1 MSTPNERLPRAIDFR
16 TIAADLF
23 VRDDGAVRLVAS
35 RRTATGVVDFPALT
49 GDQGAAGDVEQI
61 LLSPRGTLFTWTT
74 QEFPPPSPPYAG
86 APGDFEPYAV
96 GYVEFP
102 EGILVEGRLTV
113 NDPAQLV
120 IGALMETVT
129 IPFDLAGDPVRSVET
144 FGFAPVDP
152 AANEAGEA

>member
-1 MSTPNERLPRAIDFR
+1 MPSTSEP
-16 TIAADLF
+16 IAADLF
-23 VRDDGAVRLVAS
+23 VRDDGAVRIVAS
-35 RRTATGVVDFPALT
+35 RRTATGIVDFPALT
-49 GDQGAAGDVEQI
+49 GAGVEQI

-86 APGDFEPYAV
+86 AKGDFEPYAV

-120 IGALMETVT
+120 IGAPMETVT
-129 IPFDLAGDPVRSVET
+129 IPFDLAGDPVRRVET
-144 FGFAPVDP
+144 FGFAPVD
-152 AANEAGEA
+152 AAGDKAVADEEGQS